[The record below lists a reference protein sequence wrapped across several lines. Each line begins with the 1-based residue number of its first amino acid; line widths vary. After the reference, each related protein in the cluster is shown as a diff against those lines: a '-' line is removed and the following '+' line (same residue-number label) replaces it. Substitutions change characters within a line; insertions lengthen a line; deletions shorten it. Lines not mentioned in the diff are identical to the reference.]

1 MTMKNWYALHTK
13 PRKEH
18 QVDEILHQ
26 RGIQTYLP
34 MRREIKKR
42 RLVATEEPL
51 FPRYLFGCIDLPT
64 VGISAIVYT
73 PGLTS
78 MVSFCGE
85 PAVVEPGIIDYLMQ
99 REQTGSGPEVYGRF
113 HAGERVLIKTGPCKD
128 LEAIFDSRLSG
139 LGRVRVLLKILG
151 QQTPTE
157 VDENC
162 LERVA

>member
-1 MTMKNWYALHTK
+1 MKLWYALHTK

-18 QVDEILHQ
+18 QVEAILCHREIE
-26 RGIQTYLP
+26 TYLP
-34 MRREIKKR
+34 LRCELKKH
-42 RLVATEEPL
+42 RLVVTREPL
-51 FPRYLFGCIDLPT
+51 FPRYLFACVDLPA

-85 PAVVEPGIIDYLMQ
+85 PAAVDAGIIDYLKQ
-99 REQTGSGPEVYGRF
+99 REQTGSGPEVYGHFRP
-113 HAGERVLIKTGPCKD
+113 GERVIIRTGPCKD

-157 VDENC
+157 VDENW
-162 LERVA
+162 LEKAA